1 MSFSTHFEKKVNED
15 MREEGQPGRAPTEME
30 DADMA
35 LKKNGYPSSL
45 SDGQEPHDKK
55 DYPPRFS
62 TLFGATPPAP
72 PPPTP
77 PREYVREYYPEAKKR
92 SGIHM
97 PLALFIVLMITLFF
111 ESTIIFA
118 YTIIGL
124 YNNAPARLFPWAGQG
139 SAVTAAC
146 DSSQPPA
153 INIAPNFVI
162 PGQGGAEHIT
172 ELVTI
177 TITATPST
185 TSTSTTSST
194 STSTSTVNESSQAAA
209 MASDIA
215 GILRSLGL
223 GSPTTSSSISIAL
236 VTVKPTPSTVT
247 SVTLITED
255 PSGNVLTR
263 PTVTLTTFVDAPTA
277 ATSSSTSQ
285 EEIIIRPTTVSSS
298 AA

>member
-15 MREEGQPGRAPTEME
+15 MHEEGQPGRAPTEVV

-35 LKKNGYPSSL
+35 LKKNGYPSSQF
-45 SDGQEPHDKK
+45 DGQESHDKK

-62 TLFGATPPAP
+62 TLFGAAPPAP
-72 PPPTP
+72 PPPPPSP
-77 PREYVREYYPEAKKR
+77 PREYVRGYYPEPQKR

-139 SAVTAAC
+139 QGSAVAAVC
-146 DSSQPPA
+146 HSSQQPA
-153 INIAPNFVI
+153 INIAPNFVL
-162 PGQGGAEHIT
+162 PAQGEAEHMT

-177 TITATPST
+177 TASPST

-194 STSTSTVNESSQAAA
+194 STSTGNESSQAAA
-209 MASDIA
+209 MASEIA
-215 GILRSLGL
+215 GILGSLGL
-223 GSPTTSSSISIAL
+223 GSATTSSSIAL
-236 VTVKPTPSTVT
+236 VTVKPTQSTVT

-255 PSGNVLTR
+255 ASGNVLSR

-277 ATSSSTSQ
+277 TTPSSTSQ